1 MRGNIRIAKA
11 WNSRN
16 GGGLSTIHANDFQSG
31 LMKLKQYLVK
41 LVESDQKKII
51 LEAVNLIK
59 NEENNIEIRIY
70 KSLLELRTVMGI
82 LKKIFIWNMLLL
94 VGGYILTNNFII
106 ILSAAVMFMI
116 SYIVSQKEPLF
127 LDILLKFLQKKDY
140 YNP

>member
-1 MRGNIRIAKA
+1 
-11 WNSRN
+11 
-16 GGGLSTIHANDFQSG
+16 
-31 LMKLKQYLVK
+31 MKLKQYLVE

-94 VGGYILTNNFII
+94 VGGYTLTNNFII
-106 ILSAAVMFMI
+106 ILSAAVIFMI
-116 SYIVSQKEPLF
+116 SYIVSQKEVLF